1 MKKITLIVA
10 MVVMTTI
17 SAFAQLENPV
27 TWQYAA
33 KKTPGKNEATLYI
46 KANIESNWHLYSQ
59 NLKPGGPNKTEIS
72 FTPSKDF
79 SLIGKT
85 AEPKPIT
92 KYEKVFKMDVSYFED
107 EVVFTQ
113 KIKLNKGATTVK
125 GKVEFMVCDDKQ
137 CLPPSEVSFSIPVK

>member
-1 MKKITLIVA
+1 MKKITLIIA
-10 MVVMTTI
+10 MVVMTTL

-46 KANIESNWHLYSQ
+46 KANIEPNWHLYSQ
-59 NLKPGGPNKTEIS
+59 NLKPGGPNKTEFS

-79 SLIGKT
+79 SLVGKT
-85 AEPKPIT
+85 TEPKPIT